1 MCILFLHKDISV
13 KKAKITAE
21 GDFVTAFIKAPFI
34 RRSILSFIIIN
45 LMWGER
51 QDFAIHKPAK
61 GWKTVSWQNGHV
73 LNHCIPETIKFDFR
87 ILLLRRIKYL

>member
-34 RRSILSFIIIN
+34 RRSILSFI
-45 LMWGER
+45 
-51 QDFAIHKPAK
+51 
-61 GWKTVSWQNGHV
+61 
-73 LNHCIPETIKFDFR
+73 NH
-87 ILLLRRIKYL
+87 